1 MTYDFTRAH
10 EFSDDVAEEAA
21 RTKMATISRTS
32 SFDSINQDAPLND
45 YFSSEELDKL
55 SSCLSE
61 VCLVSSDSG
70 KELSTSI
77 FYDVVQAL
85 VALWT
90 CVFSLLYSYAWRQ
103 HRKKFI
109 MSIFFVVPTVFTVCC
124 VISGLL
130 ATIVVLGRIFS
141 TPIAYKDF
149 LNMREKMLNGQDSVD
164 YSKRQRSYSGTSSV
178 SVTSEDYLPKPL
190 CRRHSVSHNSLCS
203 RPPSVS
209 RKYSYAYSHYNACDS
224 DEEEQN

>member
-1 MTYDFTRAH
+1 MRRQSSLDSDAFLEFTNSA
-10 EFSDDVAEEAA
+10 
-21 RTKMATISRTS
+21 
-32 SFDSINQDAPLND
+32 
-45 YFSSEELDKL
+45 L
-55 SSCLSE
+55 SYYAKCLTGDE
-61 VCLVSSDSG
+61 VVSSDSG

-149 LNMREKMLNGQDSVD
+149 LNMREKMLNRQDSVD

>member
-1 MTYDFTRAH
+1 MVISNLDTDAFLDFTNSAASYYMRCL
-10 EFSDDVAEEAA
+10 SDDV
-21 RTKMATISRTS
+21 T
-32 SFDSINQDAPLND
+32 
-45 YFSSEELDKL
+45 
-55 SSCLSE
+55 
-61 VCLVSSDSG
+61 VSSDPG

-109 MSIFFVVPTVFTVCC
+109 LSITRWTT
-124 VISGLL
+124 
-130 ATIVVLGRIFS
+130 A
-141 TPIAYKDF
+141 
-149 LNMREKMLNGQDSVD
+149 NDSV
-164 YSKRQRSYSGTSSV
+164 SYSGTSSV

-203 RPPSVS
+203 RPPSVN

-224 DEEEQN
+224 DHDEQH

>member
-1 MTYDFTRAH
+1 MTYDYMRYSQ
-10 EFSDDVAEEAA
+10 EISDDVTEEA
-21 RTKMATISRTS
+21 RSKLTSISRAS
-32 SFDSINQDAPLND
+32 SYDSINQDAPLND
-45 YFSSEELDKL
+45 YFSSDELDKL

-61 VCLVSSDSG
+61 VSSDPG

-103 HRKKFI
+103 HRKKFLL
-109 MSIFFVVPTVFTVCC
+109 SIFFVVPTVFTVCC
-124 VISGLL
+124 IISGLL
-130 ATIVVLGRIFS
+130 ATIVVLGRLFS
-141 TPIAYKDF
+141 APIAYKDF
-149 LNMREKMLNGQDSVD
+149 LNMREKMLNRQDSID
-164 YSKRQRSYSGTSSV
+164 CLKRQRSYSGASSV

-203 RPPSVS
+203 RPPSVN

-224 DEEEQN
+224 DEGEQH

>member
-1 MTYDFTRAH
+1 MEY
-10 EFSDDVAEEAA
+10 VL
-21 RTKMATISRTS
+21 
-32 SFDSINQDAPLND
+32 Q
-45 YFSSEELDKL
+45 
-55 SSCLSE
+55 
-61 VCLVSSDSG
+61 VSSDPG

-109 MSIFFVVPTVFTVCC
+109 LSIFFVVPTVFTVCC
-124 VISGLL
+124 IISGLL
-130 ATIVVLGRIFS
+130 ATMVVLGRMFS

-149 LNMREKMLNGQDSVD
+149 LNMREKMLNRQDSINCG
-164 YSKRQRSYSGTSSV
+164 KRQRSYSGASSV

-203 RPPSVS
+203 RPPSVN

-224 DEEEQN
+224 DEDDQH

>member
-1 MTYDFTRAH
+1 MTYDFTRIEQ
-10 EFSDDVAEEAA
+10 EFHSEVADEAA
-21 RTKMATISRTS
+21 RTKAATISRAS
-32 SFDSINQDAPLND
+32 SYDSISQDVALND
-45 YFSSEELDKL
+45 HFSSDELDKL

-70 KELSTSI
+70 KEFTTSV

-103 HRKKFI
+103 HKKKFI

-130 ATIVVLGRIFS
+130 ATIVVLGRMFS

-164 YSKRQRSYSGTSSV
+164 CVKRQRSCSGASSV

-190 CRRHSVSHNSLCS
+190 CRRHSVSYNSLCS
-203 RPPSVS
+203 RPCSVN
-209 RKYSYAYSHYNACDS
+209 RKYSYAYSHHACGS
-224 DEEEQN
+224 DED